1 MSLSIDEIKRIQKK
15 FDLEHSI
22 NNKCFYV
29 DIDINN
35 INELEHLAVCLTGE
49 LGEFCNILK
58 KVVRGDLDLE
68 DAKELMSEELA
79 DCFIY
84 LLKISN
90 QFNIDLEHEFLKKVD
105 KNKERFKEKL
115 IK

>member
-1 MSLSIDEIKRIQKK
+1 MSLTLDEIKNIQKK

-22 NNKCFYV
+22 NNKRFYI

-49 LGEFCNILK
+49 IGEFCNILK
-58 KVVRGDLDLE
+58 KVVRGDLKLE
-68 DAKELMSEELA
+68 VAKEQMNEELA

-84 LLKISN
+84 LLKIAN
-90 QFNIDLEHEFLKKVD
+90 QFDIDIEEEFIKKVS
-105 KNKERFKEKL
+105 KNKERFNKTE
-115 IK
+115 